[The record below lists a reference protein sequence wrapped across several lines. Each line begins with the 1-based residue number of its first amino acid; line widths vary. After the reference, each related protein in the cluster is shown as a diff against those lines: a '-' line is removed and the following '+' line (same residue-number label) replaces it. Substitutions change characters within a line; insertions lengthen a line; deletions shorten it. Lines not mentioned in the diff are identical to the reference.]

1 MMGNR
6 ITILKSQ
13 EKILKKWFLSHPE
26 NHERGAFI
34 LLRRLDRTAKKLPT
48 SHRYLLIEIIKLEG
62 DWVIDSSDSHLEI
75 NMRNLP
81 ELFFRCESDDLVL
94 GFVHNHPNGF
104 MGFSTRDENNELNIL
119 KGLLGANGE
128 SSLISLVFTQNK
140 WIARERNSND
150 ASKTLPIKHICVL
163 GDKIELHNVDYD
175 RENPE
180 NTKRQEAAFGKPF
193 NTKLNSLRIAV
204 VGSGGTGSPLSIL
217 LARAGVGELILI
229 DNDDL
234 DKTNMNRVF
243 GYTGKDI
250 GKQKSSS
257 LAKRIK
263 KLDLG
268 TKVLAVEG
276 YLHQSPEALD
286 ALSSADVI
294 IGCTDD
300 VLGRDVMNQALYYY
314 CQVYIDTGL
323 TGFVDEA
330 PDGEPY
336 LRDHRGRVS
345 CILPEHGAC
354 LRCQNV
360 VNDTW
365 IEFENATKENPE
377 LLKLD
382 PETLR
387 KEHYLIGGGEQ
398 APGVGP
404 FTSMTASNAVATLM
418 NLIKSYRSISPE
430 LRQDNIW
437 MDFVHMYLHSN
448 EPSDDPNCI
457 YCRTHELLLKKEEKY
472 RLEMPSLGEY

>member
-13 EKILKKWFLSHPE
+13 EDVLKKWFLSHPD

-34 LLRRLDRTAKKLPT
+34 LLRRLDRTVKKLSK
-48 SHRYLLIEIIKLEG
+48 SHRYLLAEIIKLEG
-62 DWVIDSSDSHLEI
+62 DWVIDSSETHLEI
-75 NMRNLP
+75 NMRKLP
-81 ELFFRCESDDLVL
+81 ELFFRCESEDLVL
-94 GFVHNHPNGF
+94 GFVHNHLNGF
-104 MGFSTRDENNELNIL
+104 MGFSTRDDNNELNIL
-119 KGLLGANGE
+119 KGLSGANGE
-128 SSLISLVFTQNK
+128 SSLISLVFSENK

-150 ASKTLPIKHICVL
+150 ADKILSIKHICVL
-163 GDKIELHNVDYD
+163 GEKIELHNVQYD
-175 RENPE
+175 VDEPDS
-180 NTKRQEAAFGKPF
+180 TKRQEAAFGRPF
-193 NTKLNSLRIAV
+193 NAKLNSLRIAV

-234 DKTNMNRVF
+234 DNSNMNRVF

-250 GKQKSSS
+250 GKQKSTS

-263 KLDLG
+263 KLGLG
-268 TKVLAVEG
+268 THVLAVEG
-276 YLHQSPEALD
+276 YLHKSPEAID

-294 IGCTDD
+294 FGCTDD
-300 VLGRDVMNQALYYY
+300 VVGRDIMNQALYYY

-330 PDGEPY
+330 LDGDPY

-360 VNDTW
+360 VKDKW
-365 IEFENATKENPE
+365 IEFENATNENPE
-377 LLKLD
+377 LLELD
-382 PETLR
+382 VETLR
-387 KEHYLIGGGEQ
+387 KEHYLVGGGEQ

-418 NLIKSYRSISPE
+418 NLIRPYRSISPE

-437 MDFVHMYLHSN
+437 IDFVHMYFHSN
-448 EPSDDPNCI
+448 EPNDDPNCI
-457 YCRTHELLLKKEEKY
+457 YCRTRYILLKKEEKF